1 MWIWCWKR
9 NHERNIYILRAV
21 TERSIEVQQDLY
33 LCFVYFSKAFDTV
46 KYEKFIQMLQDINID
61 GKDLQLIKNVYW
73 QQTAAIKINNN
84 ISGYQKIKK
93 GVRLGCVL
101 SPELFSLY
109 SEITLSTVKDRPGI
123 RIGGAN
129 INNLQYAHDIVLIA
143 KKRRRITRFVTYDQR
158 REWKY
163 GIEFEY

>member
-1 MWIWCWKR
+1 M
-9 NHERNIYILRAV
+9 
-21 TERSIEVQQDLY
+21 
-33 LCFVYFSKAFDTV
+33 
-46 KYEKFIQMLQDINID
+46 
-61 GKDLQLIKNVYW
+61 YW

-84 ISGYQKIKK
+84 ISGYQKIEK
-93 GVRLGCVL
+93 VARWRCVL

-123 RIGGAN
+123 RIWGAK
-129 INNLQYAHDIVLIA
+129 INNLQYADDIVLIA

-158 REWKY
+158 REWMY

>member
-1 MWIWCWKR
+1 M
-9 NHERNIYILRAV
+9 H
-21 TERSIEVQQDLY
+21 
-33 LCFVYFSKAFDTV
+33 
-46 KYEKFIQMLQDINID
+46 
-61 GKDLQLIKNVYW
+61 W

-93 GVRLGCVL
+93 GVSQGCVL
-101 SPELFSLY
+101 SPDLFSLY

-129 INNLQYAHDIVLIA
+129 INNLQYADDIVLIA

-158 REWKY
+158 REWMY
-163 GIEFEY
+163 GIEFEYEVNRTHCDIKKERSTKLCYKDRQKITTTSA